1 MVANAEELFEEDYI
15 RGRREISDDDNIHG
29 EEEEEE
35 EPRPR
40 LTGDQLRQMFQLDA
54 TTAQKLAKIK
64 P

>member
-15 RGRREISDDDNIHG
+15 RGRREISDDDIHG

-35 EPRPR
+35 GPRQR